1 MTGEILS
8 AMTIGLFFGSFNP
21 VHNGHL
27 AIAQYMLAHGGL
39 DELWMV
45 VSPRNP
51 FKREEDLL
59 ADEERL
65 RMVQLAVAD
74 CDGIR
79 ACDVEFGLPRPS
91 YTINTLRY
99 LSETFPDNRF
109 VLIIGSDCLNQ
120 FHNWR
125 AADEIIRDY
134 PRLVYPR
141 PGTDPAVL
149 AQIPNGRL
157 VEAEYLDI
165 SSTRVRDMIRSGLS
179 VDALLPPS
187 VAAYIREHRLYAAP
201 AALPPSLEIGAE

>member
-1 MTGEILS
+1 M
-8 AMTIGLFFGSFNP
+8 APHIGLFFGSFNP

-65 RMVQLAVAD
+65 RMVQLAVAGY
-74 CDGIR
+74 DGIR
-79 ACDVEFGLPRPS
+79 ASDVEFGLPRPS

-99 LSETFPDNRF
+99 LSEKYPDYRF

-141 PGTDPAVL
+141 PGTDPALL
-149 AQIPNGRL
+149 AHIPNGRL
-157 VEAEYLDI
+157 VDAGYLDI
-165 SSTRVRDMIRSGLS
+165 SSTRIRDMIRSGLS
-179 VDALLPPS
+179 VDALVPPA
-187 VAAYIREHRLYAAP
+187 VAAYICGHRLYAAP
-201 AALPPSLEIGAE
+201 AALPPTLEVGTE